1 MSRSR
6 ALKLNMLSTITSE
19 LVTLAI
25 GLVLPRLMIVYY
37 GSACNGLVSSIAQ
50 FLGFSAL
57 FRAGIGGAVR
67 ASLYKPIAEKDC
79 DSINEVLS
87 ATSSYMHKIGA
98 CVAAYV
104 AIFALIYPF
113 LVIDEYDWFFSF
125 SLVVIMGF
133 TAFADNFWGI
143 KYKILLQA
151 DQKFY
156 VEISS
161 ALVTNALS
169 GIVAIVLIING
180 SPIHLVKIATVSI
193 YLINPLFLS
202 LYVKKHYVV
211 NWKFPAKADVIK
223 NRWNAFFQ
231 QLASIFNQNV
241 ALVLLTVL
249 QPLKEISVYAVHYM
263 VVSNIGKVVN
273 SCVSGINSTYGDM
286 IAKKESDNLRKKF
299 FFTEWM
305 LYSVS
310 VTFFAVTSV
319 MLPSFVAI
327 YTRSVKD
334 VEYVRPA
341 FALIMAVVTLFLSI
355 RIPYQMLVEAAG
367 KFKET
372 RNGAILEVVINVVS
386 SIIFIKLFGLIG
398 VLYGALLSG
407 IIRTFE
413 YAFYSV
419 TKILKVS
426 SMHILK
432 HFFVVVSTFLLCIKL
447 GSMVISTDINNFFI
461 WSLNSLFVSLMTF
474 CIVMGASVIFF
485 RESFYYFINRLK
497 KRRKK

>member
-1 MSRSR
+1 M
-6 ALKLNMLSTITSE
+6 NMLATIASE
-19 LVTLAI
+19 LVTLVI
-25 GLVLPRLMIVYY
+25 GLVLPRMMIMYY
-37 GSACNGLVSSIAQ
+37 GSACNGLVCSIAQ

-67 ASLYKPIAEKDC
+67 ASLYKPIAEKNY

-87 ATSSYMHKIGA
+87 ATSSYMHKIGG
-98 CVAAYV
+98 CVGVYV
-104 AIFALIYPF
+104 IIFSLVYPF
-113 LVIDEYDWFFSF
+113 LVMDEYDWFFSF
-125 SLVVIMGF
+125 SLVVIMGV

-156 VEISS
+156 IEITS
-161 ALVTNALS
+161 AFITNAFS
-169 GIVAIVLIING
+169 GLTAIILIANG
-180 SPIHLVKIATVSI
+180 FPIHFVKIATVSV

-211 NWKFPAKADVIK
+211 DWNVPAKANVIK

-241 ALVLLTVL
+241 ALVLLTLL

-263 VVSNIGKVVN
+263 VVMNIGKIVN

-286 IAKKESDNLRKKF
+286 IAKNESENLRKKF

-305 LYSVS
+305 LYAVS
-310 VTFFAVTSV
+310 ITFFSVTSV

-327 YTRSVKD
+327 YTHSVKD
-334 VEYVRPA
+334 VEYVRPF
-341 FALIMAVVTLFLSI
+341 FALIMVFVTMFLSI

-372 RNGAILEVVINVVS
+372 RNGAIFEVVINVIS
-386 SIIFIKLFGLIG
+386 SIIFIKIFGLIG

-407 IIRTFE
+407 IIRTIE
-413 YAFYSV
+413 YAIYSV
-419 TKILKVS
+419 SKILKVTPI
-426 SMHILK
+426 HIFK
-432 HFFVVVSTFLLCIKL
+432 HFLVVISTFLLCIKF
-447 GSMVISTDINNFFI
+447 GSLIISADINNVFS
-461 WSLNSLFVSLMTF
+461 WCLNSLVVFLTTL
-474 CIVMGASVIFF
+474 CIVLGASIIFF
-485 RESFYYFINRLK
+485 RESFFYFVNRLK
-497 KRRKK
+497 KRAKK

>member
-1 MSRSR
+1 M
-6 ALKLNMLSTITSE
+6 NMLATIASE
-19 LVTLAI
+19 LVTLVI
-25 GLVLPRLMIVYY
+25 GLVLPRMMIMYY
-37 GSACNGLVSSIAQ
+37 GSACNGLVCSIAQ

-67 ASLYKPIAEKDC
+67 ASLYKPIAEKNY

-87 ATSSYMHKIGA
+87 ATSSYMHKIGG
-98 CVAAYV
+98 CVGVYV
-104 AIFALIYPF
+104 IIFSLVYPF
-113 LVIDEYDWFFSF
+113 LVMDEYDWFFSF
-125 SLVVIMGF
+125 SLVVIMGV

-156 VEISS
+156 IEITS
-161 ALVTNALS
+161 AFITNAFS
-169 GIVAIVLIING
+169 GLTAIILIANG
-180 SPIHLVKIATVSI
+180 FPIHFVKIATVSV

-211 NWKFPAKADVIK
+211 DWNVPAKANVIK

-241 ALVLLTVL
+241 ALVLLTLL

-263 VVSNIGKVVN
+263 VVMNIGKIVN

-286 IAKKESDNLRKKF
+286 IAKNESENLRKKF

-305 LYSVS
+305 LYAVS
-310 VTFFAVTSV
+310 ITFFSVTSV

-327 YTRSVKD
+327 YTHSVKD
-334 VEYVRPA
+334 VEYVRPF
-341 FALIMAVVTLFLSI
+341 FALIMVFVTMFLSI

-372 RNGAILEVVINVVS
+372 RNGAIFEVVINVIS
-386 SIIFIKLFGLIG
+386 SIIFIKIFGLIG

-407 IIRTFE
+407 IIRTIE
-413 YAFYSV
+413 YAIYSV
-419 TKILKVS
+419 SKILKVTPI
-426 SMHILK
+426 HIFK
-432 HFFVVVSTFLLCIKL
+432 HFLVVISTFLLCIKF
-447 GSMVISTDINNFFI
+447 GSLIISADINNVFS
-461 WSLNSLFVSLMTF
+461 WCLNSFVVFLMTL
-474 CIVMGASVIFF
+474 CIVLGASVIFF
-485 RESFYYFINRLK
+485 RESFFYFVNRLK
-497 KRRKK
+497 KRAKK

>member
-1 MSRSR
+1 M
-6 ALKLNMLSTITSE
+6 NMLATIASE
-19 LVTLAI
+19 LVTLVI
-25 GLVLPRLMIVYY
+25 GLVLPRMMIMYY
-37 GSACNGLVSSIAQ
+37 GSACNGLVCSIAQ

-67 ASLYKPIAEKDC
+67 ASLYKPIAEKNY

-87 ATSSYMHKIGA
+87 ATSSYMHKIGG
-98 CVAAYV
+98 CVGVYV
-104 AIFALIYPF
+104 IIFSLVYPF
-113 LVIDEYDWFFSF
+113 LVMDEYDWFFSF
-125 SLVVIMGF
+125 SLVVIMGV

-156 VEISS
+156 IEITS
-161 ALVTNALS
+161 AFITNAFS
-169 GIVAIVLIING
+169 GLTAIILIANG
-180 SPIHLVKIATVSI
+180 FPIHFVKIATVSV

-211 NWKFPAKADVIK
+211 DWNVPAKANVIK

-241 ALVLLTVL
+241 ALVLLTLL

-263 VVSNIGKVVN
+263 VVMNIGKIVN

-286 IAKKESDNLRKKF
+286 IAKNESENLRKKF

-305 LYSVS
+305 LYAVS
-310 VTFFAVTSV
+310 ITFFSVTSV

-327 YTRSVKD
+327 YTHSVKD
-334 VEYVRPA
+334 VEYVRPF
-341 FALIMAVVTLFLSI
+341 FALIMVFVTMFLSI

-372 RNGAILEVVINVVS
+372 RNGAIFEVVINVIS
-386 SIIFIKLFGLIG
+386 SIIFIKIFGLIG

-407 IIRTFE
+407 IIRTIE
-413 YAFYSV
+413 YAIYSV
-419 TKILKVS
+419 SKILKVTPI
-426 SMHILK
+426 HIFK
-432 HFFVVVSTFLLCIKL
+432 HFLVVISTFLLCIKF
-447 GSMVISTDINNFFI
+447 GSLIISADINNVFN
-461 WSLNSLFVSLMTF
+461 WCLNSLVVFLMTL
-474 CIVMGASVIFF
+474 CIVLGASVIFF
-485 RESFYYFINRLK
+485 RESFFYFVNRLK
-497 KRRKK
+497 KRAKK

>member
-1 MSRSR
+1 M
-6 ALKLNMLSTITSE
+6 NMLATIASE
-19 LVTLAI
+19 LVTLVI
-25 GLVLPRLMIVYY
+25 GLVLPRMMIMYY
-37 GSACNGLVSSIAQ
+37 GSACNGLVCSIAQ

-67 ASLYKPIAEKDC
+67 ASLYKPIAEKNY

-87 ATSSYMHKIGA
+87 ATSSYMHKIGG
-98 CVAAYV
+98 CVGVYV
-104 AIFALIYPF
+104 IIFSLVYPF
-113 LVIDEYDWFFSF
+113 LVMDEYDWFFSF
-125 SLVVIMGF
+125 SLVVIMGV

-156 VEISS
+156 IEITS
-161 ALVTNALS
+161 AFITNAFS
-169 GIVAIVLIING
+169 GLTAIILIANG
-180 SPIHLVKIATVSI
+180 FPIHFVKIATVSV

-211 NWKFPAKADVIK
+211 DWNVPAKVNVIK

-241 ALVLLTVL
+241 ALVLLTLL

-263 VVSNIGKVVN
+263 VVMNIGKIVN

-286 IAKKESDNLRKKF
+286 IAKNESENLRKKF

-305 LYSVS
+305 LYAVS
-310 VTFFAVTSV
+310 ITFFSVTSV

-327 YTRSVKD
+327 YTHSVKD
-334 VEYVRPA
+334 VEYVRPF
-341 FALIMAVVTLFLSI
+341 FALIMVFVTMFLSI

-372 RNGAILEVVINVVS
+372 RNGAIFEVVINVIS
-386 SIIFIKLFGLIG
+386 SIIFIKIFGLIG

-407 IIRTFE
+407 IIRTIE
-413 YAFYSV
+413 YAIYSV
-419 TKILKVS
+419 SKILKVTPI
-426 SMHILK
+426 HIFK
-432 HFFVVVSTFLLCIKL
+432 HFLVVISTFLLCIKF
-447 GSMVISTDINNFFI
+447 GSLIISADINNVFS
-461 WSLNSLFVSLMTF
+461 WCLNSLVVFLMTL
-474 CIVMGASVIFF
+474 CIVLGASVIFF
-485 RESFYYFINRLK
+485 RESFFYFVNRLK
-497 KRRKK
+497 KRAKK

>member
-1 MSRSR
+1 M
-6 ALKLNMLSTITSE
+6 NMLATIARE
-19 LVTLAI
+19 LVTLVI
-25 GLVLPRLMIVYY
+25 GLVLPRMMIMYY
-37 GSACNGLVSSIAQ
+37 GSACNGLVCSIAQ

-67 ASLYKPIAEKDC
+67 ASLYKPIAEKNY

-87 ATSSYMHKIGA
+87 ATSSYMHKIGG
-98 CVAAYV
+98 CVGVYV
-104 AIFALIYPF
+104 IIFSLVYPF
-113 LVIDEYDWFFSF
+113 LVMDEYDWFFSF
-125 SLVVIMGF
+125 SLVVIMGV

-156 VEISS
+156 IEITS
-161 ALVTNALS
+161 AFITNAFS
-169 GIVAIVLIING
+169 GLTAIILIANG
-180 SPIHLVKIATVSI
+180 FPIHFVKIATVSV

-211 NWKFPAKADVIK
+211 DWNVPAKVNVIK

-241 ALVLLTVL
+241 ALVLLTLL

-263 VVSNIGKVVN
+263 VVMNIGKIVN

-286 IAKKESDNLRKKF
+286 IAKNESENLRKKF

-305 LYSVS
+305 LYAVS
-310 VTFFAVTSV
+310 ITFFSVTSV

-327 YTRSVKD
+327 YTHSVKD
-334 VEYVRPA
+334 VEYVRPF
-341 FALIMAVVTLFLSI
+341 FALIMVFVTMFLSI

-372 RNGAILEVVINVVS
+372 RNGAIFEVVINVIS
-386 SIIFIKLFGLIG
+386 SIIFIKIFGLIG

-407 IIRTFE
+407 IIRTIE
-413 YAFYSV
+413 YAIYSV
-419 TKILKVS
+419 SKILKVTPI
-426 SMHILK
+426 HIFK
-432 HFFVVVSTFLLCIKL
+432 HFLVVISTFLLCIKF
-447 GSMVISTDINNFFI
+447 GSLIISADINNVFS
-461 WSLNSLFVSLMTF
+461 WCLNSLVVFLMTL
-474 CIVMGASVIFF
+474 CIVLGASVIFF
-485 RESFYYFINRLK
+485 RESFFYFVNRLK
-497 KRRKK
+497 KRAKK

>member
-6 ALKLNMLSTITSE
+6 ALKMNMLATIASE
-19 LVTLAI
+19 LITLVI

-37 GSACNGLVSSIAQ
+37 GSACNGLVCSIAQ

-67 ASLYKPIAEKDC
+67 ASLYKPIAEKNY
-79 DSINEVLS
+79 DSINEILS
-87 ATSSYMHKIGA
+87 ATSSYMHKIGG
-98 CVAAYV
+98 CVGVYV
-104 AIFALIYPF
+104 IIFSLVYPF
-113 LVIDEYDWFFSF
+113 LVMGEYDWLFSF
-125 SLVVIMGF
+125 SLVVIMGV

-156 VEISS
+156 IEITS
-161 ALVTNALS
+161 AFITNALS
-169 GIVAIVLIING
+169 GLIAIILIING
-180 SPIHLVKIATVSI
+180 FSIHFVKIATVSV

-211 NWKFPAKADVIK
+211 DWNVPAKSNVIK

-241 ALVLLTVL
+241 ALVLLTIL

-263 VVSNIGKVVN
+263 VVSNIGKIVN

-286 IAKKESDNLRKKF
+286 IAKCETENLKKKF

-305 LYSVS
+305 LYTVS

-319 MLPSFVAI
+319 MLPSFVSI
-327 YTRSVKD
+327 YTHSVKD
-334 VEYVRPA
+334 VEYVRPFFA
-341 FALIMAVVTLFLSI
+341 FVMVVVLLFTSI
-355 RIPYQMLVEAAG
+355 RIPYQMLIEAAG

-372 RNGAILEVVINVVS
+372 RNGAIFEVVINVIS
-386 SIIFIKLFGLIG
+386 SIVFIHIFGLIG
-398 VLYGALLSG
+398 VLYGAFLSG
-407 IIRTFE
+407 IIRTIE
-413 YAFYSV
+413 YAIFSIS
-419 TKILKVS
+419 KILKISPIHV
-426 SMHILK
+426 LK
-432 HFFVVVSTFLLCIKL
+432 HFAIVISSFILCYKFGSFIIPAGISDIFSWCLYSFVVLCLSL
-447 GSMVISTDINNFFI
+447 GVILVIS
-461 WSLNSLFVSLMTF
+461 LLL
-474 CIVMGASVIFF
+474 F
-485 RESFYYFINRLK
+485 RESFFYFMNRMIK
-497 KRRKK
+497 KGKK